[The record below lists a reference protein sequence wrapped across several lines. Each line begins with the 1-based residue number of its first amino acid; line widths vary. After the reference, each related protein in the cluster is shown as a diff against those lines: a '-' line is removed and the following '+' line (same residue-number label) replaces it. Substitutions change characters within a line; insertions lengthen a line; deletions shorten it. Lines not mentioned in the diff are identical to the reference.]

1 MSEMKPC
8 WECSRGV
15 AWKERGRATQ
25 QAKIAELA
33 RQAAQLEA
41 EIRSIEAV
49 IERGDA
55 EVATHAMSCP
65 EIRR

>member
-1 MSEMKPC
+1 MTEMKPC
-8 WECSRGV
+8 WECSRG
-15 AWKERGRATQ
+15 ANWKSHGRAAQ
-25 QAKIAELA
+25 QEKIADLA
-33 RQAAQLEA
+33 RRAAQLEA

-55 EVATHAMSCP
+55 EVAAHTMSCP